1 MIAADEA
8 RQIEGLAG
16 GIESTDPVPGIVTDG
31 LGGGV
36 VIGAEDDVRPDLI
49 GDDVYIIL
57 SEQLHG
63 FFQLPFLPDSSAGVV
78 GIAENGGVD
87 VLLLQAALHV
97 RKVHAPDICLVFYQG
112 RVDDLIAV
120 VFQAMGKANVGGAV
134 EEHLVT
140 PGADAVQGAV
150 NAAENPVFIADVLFG
165 KALNAVAGALPADD
179 GIVVFR
185 CWVKIAE
192 GRVLCPGDNRLLN
205 GGAGGEIHVRDPHGN
220 HVEARLGCPRCTGA
234 ADTVYGNGILPV
246 AVHERGKVV
255 LHWNH
260 LSVSRVVDGSI
271 VRPFAPFCKS
281 KREFSPCI
289 RGCFEL

>member
-1 MIAADEA
+1 M
-8 RQIEGLAG
+8 
-16 GIESTDPVPGIVTDG
+16 
-31 LGGGV
+31 
-36 VIGAEDDVRPDLI
+36 
-49 GDDVYIIL
+49 
-57 SEQLHG
+57 
-63 FFQLPFLPDSSAGVV
+63 

-97 RKVHAPDICLVFYQG
+97 RKVHAPDICFVFYQG

-140 PGADAVQGAV
+140 PGADAVQGAD
-150 NAAENPVFIADVLFG
+150 NAAEDAVFIADVLFG

-220 HVEARLGCPRCTGA
+220 HVEARLGGPGA
-234 ADTVYGNGILPV
+234 PGPPTQIYGNGILPV
-246 AVHERGKVV
+246 AVHERG
-255 LHWNH
+255 
-260 LSVSRVVDGSI
+260 
-271 VRPFAPFCKS
+271 AKS
-281 KREFSPCI
+281 YCI
-289 RGCFEL
+289 GITFLYLE